1 MRLFRISRNCKLR
14 SRTMVNH
21 MQVPAQQGKDFL
33 EGKRKMG
40 GITVSKEPKTFH
52 WLSPC
57 WKEEEPF
64 YLLGFATVA
73 EMRAPPTGLQVVL
86 IFTWGFCIN
95 FFTGP
100 WARHW
105 GSLHMKGAEMSPS
118 MLHTRKTSSKHLPNW
133 PTNSTVLLFQPNIVF
148 QSLKIWLMA
157 ECWLV
162 PHVFP
167 DTCENWLAQSGV
179 TCFLSSS
186 EPAHACLHDDLRFQK
201 QQEGTNLSVKT
212 SSLCLHHVCYCS
224 IALSNSVDQT
234 WASVFVDSV
243 KALIPAG
250 INKVE
255 AATTTNCHIF
265 QAIFPLFFLPT

>member
-1 MRLFRISRNCKLR
+1 MEPRSLALQADSLPLSHQGSSLVLVWATKCWPKTNRMPDAFPAKMRLFRISRNCKLR

-40 GITVSKEPKTFH
+40 GLTVSKEPKTFH

-73 EMRAPPTGLQVVL
+73 EMRAPSTGLQVVL

-105 GSLHMKGAEMSPS
+105 GSLHMKGAEIGLS
-118 MLHTRKTSSKHLPNW
+118 MAIHLKEV
-133 PTNSTVLLFQPNIVF
+133 TATVLINEPNFILDIPQIYHDQINQPLPFSPPLLSI
-148 QSLKIWLMA
+148 SALG
-157 ECWLV
+157 LV
-162 PHVFP
+162 R
-167 DTCENWLAQSGV
+167 L
-179 TCFLSSS
+179 
-186 EPAHACLHDDLRFQK
+186 
-201 QQEGTNLSVKT
+201 
-212 SSLCLHHVCYCS
+212 
-224 IALSNSVDQT
+224 
-234 WASVFVDSV
+234 
-243 KALIPAG
+243 
-250 INKVE
+250 
-255 AATTTNCHIF
+255 
-265 QAIFPLFFLPT
+265 